1 MRGDFGAYIDQKR
14 KGRGPGGSDILLRDL
29 AKAMGNMSVSY
40 LSDIIKG
47 RRNPPDKK
55 YLEIIAAELH
65 LDDDERD
72 EMYVLAGLERDEAA
86 PDLPDY
92 IMDEN
97 LPHVRVALRK
107 ANKKGLGDDFW
118 KRVAEEIDK
127 NGGSD
132 E

>member
-55 YLEIIAAELH
+55 YLKIIADELH
-65 LDDDERD
+65 LDADECD
-72 EMYVLAGLERDEAA
+72 EMYDLAAVS
-86 PDLPDY
+86 Y
-92 IMDEN
+92 T
-97 LPHVRVALRK
+97 HLR
-107 ANKKGLGDDFW
+107 AH
-118 KRVAEEIDK
+118 ET
-127 NGGSD
+127 
-132 E
+132 

>member
-65 LDDDERD
+65 LDDNERD
-72 EMYVLAGLERDEAA
+72 EMYDLAGLERDEAA

-118 KRVAEEIDK
+118 KHVAEEIDK